1 MGHLLRIPLIL
12 LALISASTS
21 SADNVIVPADI
32 SVHLSAQP
40 DTRIVPGE
48 PVVFT
53 LTVVNHGPEPVNQLA
68 LISSD
73 FYDQIDPYFTP

>member
-1 MGHLLRIPLIL
+1 MGFPLRTAIAILAL
-12 LALISASTS
+12 LAGSLVHAGQ
-21 SADNVIVPADI
+21 VVLPADI

-40 DTRIVPGE
+40 DTNIVPGE

-53 LTVVNHGPEPVNQLA
+53 LTVVNHGPEPVDQLA

-73 FYDQIDPYFTP
+73 FYD